1 MTMLW
6 EALDS
11 LEGGTRWCK
20 GSLRDSQGNTCFLGA
35 ISKVQG
41 RLNGLALGEMPFF
54 ESYPAVTD
62 PDIVAA
68 ADVIREVYPDRM
80 LTPAQL
86 TATDEMSGDLGVI
99 YNFNDHND
107 TEFEDVSVVM
117 QKAAIKREERVDLW

>member
-1 MTMLW
+1 MLW

-11 LEGGTRWCK
+11 LEEGNRWCK

-41 RLNGLALGEMPFF
+41 RLTGLALGEMPFF
-54 ESYPAVTD
+54 ESYPEVTD

-68 ADVIREVYPDRM
+68 AAVIREAYPDRI
-80 LTPAQL
+80 LRPEQQTS
-86 TATDEMSGDLGVI
+86 TDKMSGDLGII

-107 TEFEDVSVVM
+107 TEFDDVRVVM
-117 QKAAIKREERVDLW
+117 QKAAIQCEERADLW